1 MKGLCLGKVGI
12 QPATAHPVV
21 CQVLVEYWR
30 TEVQRLLADVDLLDY
45 LFRCLHPSQPERRG
59 EDLGETAQ
67 VDGAFWG
74 EAAYGRNIRSFVSER
89 PVRAVLHNQEVSAPG
104 QVHQLLPLLKCHCR
118 SGRIPEVGDDICEFY
133 LAAASGISPEFIQGA
148 ERCPV
153 VPERLDSAKVCGTF
167 CQDHFSRVEENP
179 AADIDSLLG
188 KVKNSRQNALDSGAD
203 DVLSKA
209 FKAAEAEY
217 ERLRKLA
224 EQGDNSA
231 ELAERLKNLSD
242 FYEGLSAFSE
252 AKKKKERIDD
262 GGYADHGRKAYD
274 HGSSLLDELSN
285 IDDFD
290 ARLAADAEAFAAGGK
305 AATSGF
311 GSEFLKKAK
320 QADSDFSAV
329 FKAAA
334 NNERSDALKAK
345 KQADSVKAS
354 VSRKTDYD
362 TGVNYFRTGDTNYV
376 TGSIEASILNYVD
389 AKEMFAK
396 LYSEISKLRAAA
408 QKHIDAAKK
417 RVSSSDAKA
426 GEADRTDPLTEKI
439 VGIED
444 PDAKLLEDDDFT
456 EAANSYVE
464 LDEELSAGGSL

>member
-1 MKGLCLGKVGI
+1 MEGVGGSGSVKHFSGGKMKKFKRI
-12 QPATAHPVV
+12 A
-21 CQVLVEYWR
+21 
-30 TEVQRLLADVDLLDY
+30 LLALAIASLL
-45 LFRCLHPSQPERRG
+45 CAGCKSTKV
-59 EDLGETAQ
+59 EDK
-67 VDGAFWG
+67 
-74 EAAYGRNIRSFVSER
+74 
-89 PVRAVLHNQEVSAPG
+89 PG
-104 QVHQLLPLLKCHCR
+104 QGTESTKDG
-118 SGRIPEVGDDICEFY
+118 SGKN
-133 LAAASGISPEFIQGA
+133 ASGKDGSGKDGSGKDGSGKNGSGKDGSGKDGSGKNGSGKNGSGA
-148 ERCPV
+148 DGSGLSSE
-153 VPERLDSAKVCGTF
+153 
-167 CQDHFSRVEENP
+167 
-179 AADIDSLLG
+179 DIDSLLG
-188 KVKNSRQNALDSGAD
+188 KVRNSRQNALDSGAD